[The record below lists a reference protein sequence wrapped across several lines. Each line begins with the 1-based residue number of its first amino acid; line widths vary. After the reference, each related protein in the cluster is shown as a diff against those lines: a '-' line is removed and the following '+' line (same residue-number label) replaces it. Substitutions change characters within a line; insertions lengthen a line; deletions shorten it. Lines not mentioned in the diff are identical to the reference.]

1 MSKISIDPKSTA
13 LILIDLQKGILGM
26 PLAPLSS
33 QQIVGSAHAI
43 SAYFRR
49 LGAPV
54 VLVNVAY
61 PSAERKPHVDMSM
74 PMPKDMP
81 SGWDELVD
89 GLGQQPTDIRITKRG
104 WSAFQHTDLDEQ
116 LKKRGI
122 NSIVIGGVA
131 TNFGV
136 ESTAR
141 EAMGLNYDV
150 IFASDVMSTI
160 SPRHQEFVLNQ
171 VFPMMGRVRSSA
183 DIMS

>member
-1 MSKISIDPKSTA
+1 MNKITVDPKSTA
-13 LILIDLQKGILGM
+13 LILIDLQKGIMGM

-43 SAYFRR
+43 AEHFRH

-54 VLVNVAY
+54 VLVNLAY
-61 PSAERKPHVDMSM
+61 PSAEHKPNVDMPM

-81 SGWDELVD
+81 PGWDELVD

-104 WSAFQHTDLDEQ
+104 WSAFQHTDLDKQ
-116 LKKRGI
+116 LRNRGI
-122 NSIVIGGVA
+122 KTIVIGGVA

-141 EAMGLNYDV
+141 EGMGLGYDV
-150 IFASDVMSTI
+150 VFASDVMSTI
-160 SPRHQEFVLNQ
+160 SPQHQEFVLNQ

-183 DIMS
+183 DIMT

>member
-1 MSKISIDPKSTA
+1 MAFSIRLD
-13 LILIDLQKGILGM
+13 
-26 PLAPLSS
+26 SS
-33 QQIVGSAHAI
+33 QRGE
-43 SAYFRR
+43 
-49 LGAPV
+49 
-54 VLVNVAY
+54 
-61 PSAERKPHVDMSM
+61 AE
-74 PMPKDMP
+74 
-81 SGWDELVD
+81 
-89 GLGQQPTDIRITKRG
+89 
-104 WSAFQHTDLDEQ
+104 HTDLDEQ

-122 NSIVIGGVA
+122 NTIVIGGVA

-160 SPRHQEFVLNQ
+160 SPQHQEFVLNQ